1 MCYFLYIASP
11 LTLGEIRSMLPP
23 GVVADLAPGP
33 DQRALKKI
41 QPAALTVG
49 RLLIGRCS
57 CDLVRPR
64 LPDPREDERHLRER
78 YRREGV
84 SRSDTISALERH
96 RRADWPAPAARDWP
110 RVLAG
115 FIAEHARNAGPTLYY
130 LHFSSEP
137 TPLGS
142 LGELHRV
149 DLTQVLAQPE
159 SWLQEGVPT
168 LVTRS

>member
-1 MCYFLYIASP
+1 MCYFLSFASP
-11 LTLGEIRSMLPP
+11 LTLGEVRSMLPP

-33 DQRALKKI
+33 DQRALKDI
-41 QPAALTVG
+41 HPTALTVG

-84 SRSDTISALERH
+84 SRPETIAALERH
-96 RRADWPAPAARDWP
+96 RRSGRPAPAPRDWP
-110 RVLAG
+110 RLLAS
-115 FIAEHARNAGPTLYY
+115 FVAEHARNAGPTLYY
-130 LHFSSEP
+130 LHFSSGP
-137 TPLGS
+137 ALLGR
-142 LGELHRV
+142 LGEPRRI

-159 SWLQEGVPT
+159 TWLEEGAPT
-168 LVTRS
+168 LVSRS

>member
-11 LTLGEIRSMLPP
+11 LTLGEVRSMLPP
-23 GVVADLAPGP
+23 GVVADLAPSP
-33 DQRALKKI
+33 DQRALKDI
-41 QPAALTVG
+41 HPTALTVG

-84 SRSDTISALERH
+84 SRESTIAALERH
-96 RRADWPAPAARDWP
+96 RRTDRPAAPRDWP
-110 RVLAG
+110 KLLAS
-115 FIAEHARNAGPTLYY
+115 FVAEHARNAGPTLYY
-130 LHFSSEP
+130 LHFSSQPAPVEP
-137 TPLGS
+137 K
-142 LGELHRV
+142 GELHRV

-159 SWLQEGVPT
+159 AWLQEGVPT
-168 LVTRS
+168 LVSRS